1 MLEHLKRNLLLAIG
15 LAVAVYLALALFSGF
30 GDLRT
35 ALDGFRWS
43 LVPLILGLVALS
55 YVGRF
60 FRWAYY
66 LRLLGVSL
74 PTGINAVIFTA
85 GLSMT
90 ISPGKLGE
98 VLKSLFIKQVS
109 GDPVART
116 APAVVAE
123 RATDGTGMVIW
134 GMLGVLAFNF
144 GPGLLLLFLGI
155 TVLGI
160 VVLRSKRLSVLAE
173 RGMLRLPVLHK
184 LAPHVGDFHGAS
196 NMLLGPRPL
205 IVGTSFSFVSW
216 GLECLA
222 VYLCA
227 VGVGA
232 QQPFLVVVFIFA
244 VSSLAGALSFVPGGI
259 GVAEAGL
266 AGMFGAVA
274 GLAGGLAVAL
284 TLVIRLATL
293 WFATLL
299 GIVGLILVRRVIG
312 EPAESTDAAE
322 AEAEAA
328 KG

>member
-1 MLEHLKRNLLLAIG
+1 MLERLKRNLLLAIV
-15 LAVAVYLALALFSGF
+15 LAVAVYLVLFIISGF
-30 GDLRT
+30 GDLRA

-43 LVPLILGLVALS
+43 LVPVILGLVALS

-60 FRWAYY
+60 FRWVYY
-66 LRLLGVSL
+66 LKVLGISL
-74 PTGINAVIFTA
+74 PTGINAAIFTA
-85 GLSMT
+85 GLSMA

-98 VLKSLFIKQVS
+98 VLKSLFVKQVS

-123 RATDGTGMVIW
+123 RATDGTGMVLW
-134 GMLGVLAFNF
+134 GMLGVLAFNY
-144 GPGLLLLFLGI
+144 GPGLLLLFLGM

-160 VVLRSKRLSVLAE
+160 AVLRSKRLSVLAE
-173 RGMLRLPVLHK
+173 RVMSRLPVLDK

-196 NMLLGPRPL
+196 NTLLGARPM
-205 IVGTSFSFVSW
+205 IVGTVISFASW

-232 QQPFLVVVFIFA
+232 GQPFLVVVFIFA

-266 AGMFGAVA
+266 AGMFGTVA
-274 GLAGGLAVAL
+274 GLAGGIAVAL
-284 TLVIRLATL
+284 TLVIRIATL

-299 GIVGLILVRRVIG
+299 GLFGLLLVRRMIG
-312 EPAESTDAAE
+312 EPTESVESAE
-322 AEAEAA
+322 AEVAQ
-328 KG
+328 G